1 MIWGCFM
8 AGAAPDFYFK
18 QLSQRDGLPQ
28 NSVRTI
34 ILDHKGFLWI
44 GTKSGVSR
52 FDYYEFKNYTA
63 VPDSSNSLPGN
74 LIHFIVEDAQNR
86 IWISTD
92 RGMCIYR
99 REYDDFQPV
108 YWNNKILQAHSY
120 MLADDG
126 LYLGGRGTIYRWDYE
141 QAALD
146 TVALQWKEPSRA
158 FFNRMARWNERYW
171 VLSSRWNGL
180 WLLDRRTGVIDRPDF
195 CREKEIMAMEVDRQG
210 NLWISPYGKGIDR
223 YGSGGRVRTHYD
235 VSNSALTNDV
245 ILDIEENDD
254 QLWLATDGGGI
265 SILNSADN
273 TFSHIR

>member
-1 MIWGCFM
+1 M
-8 AGAAPDFYFK
+8 AFTWAA
-18 QLSQRDGLPQ
+18 G
-28 NSVRTI
+28 
-34 ILDHKGFLWI
+34 
-44 GTKSGVSR
+44 
-52 FDYYEFKNYTA
+52 
-63 VPDSSNSLPGN
+63 
-74 LIHFIVEDAQNR
+74 
-86 IWISTD
+86 
-92 RGMCIYR
+92 
-99 REYDDFQPV
+99 
-108 YWNNKILQAHSY
+108 
-120 MLADDG
+120 
-126 LYLGGRGTIYRWDYE
+126 GTIYRWDYE

-195 CREKEIMAMEVDRQG
+195 CREKEIMAMEVDHRG

-245 ILDIEENDD
+245 ILDIVENDD

-265 SILNSADN
+265 SILNYNDN
-273 TFSHIR
+273 TFSNIRYVPGDVYSFRSVRSFASTATATATCGRAPYGAACSVSRRCSCAPTAMCRPATAMA

>member
-8 AGAAPDFYFK
+8 VGAAPDFYFK

-141 QAALD
+141 QGALD

-158 FFNRMARWNERYW
+158 FFNRMARWNER
-171 VLSSRWNGL
+171 
-180 WLLDRRTGVIDRPDF
+180 
-195 CREKEIMAMEVDRQG
+195 
-210 NLWISPYGKGIDR
+210 
-223 YGSGGRVRTHYD
+223 
-235 VSNSALTNDV
+235 
-245 ILDIEENDD
+245 
-254 QLWLATDGGGI
+254 
-265 SILNSADN
+265 
-273 TFSHIR
+273 